1 MNSIKEG
8 IQTNFMR
15 LLVLLAFILVC
26 AGLYYAGELAYGQI
40 FRKSIKR
47 EIFQDKLFAEI
58 KRMNTVIEAVQK
70 TPQDLAY
77 ILEFHNTSEAEM
89 KILLKSMLFNNE
101 ELFGGAIA
109 FEPNS
114 YNKDSFYYS
123 RYVYRQRDSVIFT
136 NLDDPEYD
144 YFYKDWYLIPKTMLK
159 PAWSE
164 PYYDEGGGNSL
175 MSTYSVPF
183 YRYDG
188 NQEVFNGI
196 VTVDVSIEWLTNA
209 VESIGRLLNAKALLM
224 SENGTIISAPEKEW
238 IYNQTIYTL
247 ASEMNI
253 PVLRRIG
260 RDLRDGNSG
269 IEDIEEFQGE
279 KEWVLFYSPIK
290 ASRWGMILLL
300 PENELLKIKRNE

>member
-15 LLVLLAFILVC
+15 LLVVLAFVLVC
-26 AGLYYAGELAYGQI
+26 TGIYFAGELAYGQI

-47 EIFQDKLFAEI
+47 EIFQEKLFAEI
-58 KRMNTVIEAVQK
+58 KRMNTIIEAVQK

-77 ILEFHNTSEAEM
+77 IFEFHNTSEAEM
-89 KILLKSMLFNNE
+89 KILLNSMLFNNE

-109 FEPNS
+109 FEPYS
-114 YNKDSFYYS
+114 YHKDSLYYS
-123 RYVYRQRDSVIFT
+123 RYVYRVGDSVIFT
-136 NLDDPEYD
+136 NLDDPLYD
-144 YFYKDWYLIPKTMLK
+144 YFNKDWYLIPKTMLK

-183 YRYDG
+183 YSYDG
-188 NQEVFNGI
+188 KRETFNGI

-209 VESIGRLLNAKALLM
+209 VESIGTLLNARALLI
-224 SENGTIISAPEKEW
+224 SENGMVISATRKEW
-238 IYNQTIYTL
+238 IYNETIYTI
-247 ASEMNI
+247 ASELNL
-253 PVLRRIG
+253 PVLRKIG

-269 IEDIEEFQGE
+269 IEDIEEYQGQ
-279 KEWVLFYSPIK
+279 KEWVMFYSPIK
-290 ASRWGMILLL
+290 ASRWGLILLL
-300 PENELLKIKRNE
+300 PESELMRIKKNN

>member
-15 LLVLLAFILVC
+15 LLVVLAFVLVC
-26 AGLYYAGELAYGQI
+26 TGIYFAGELAYGQI

-47 EIFQDKLFAEI
+47 EVFQERVFAEI
-58 KRMNTVIEAVQK
+58 TRMNKVIEAVQK

-77 ILEFHNTSEAEM
+77 IFEFHNTSEAEM
-89 KILLKSMLFNNE
+89 KILLNSMLFNNE

-109 FEPNS
+109 FEPYS
-114 YNKDSFYYS
+114 YQKDSLYYS
-123 RYVYRQRDSVIFT
+123 RYVYRLGDSVVFT
-136 NLDDPEYD
+136 NLDDPQYD
-144 YFYKDWYLIPKTMLK
+144 YFNKDWYLIPKTMQK

-188 NQEVFNGI
+188 NRETFNGI

-209 VESIGRLLNAKALLM
+209 VESMGKLLNANVLLI
-224 SENGTIISAPEKEW
+224 SENGTVISAPQKEW

-247 ASEMNI
+247 ASEMKI
-253 PVLRRIG
+253 PALRRVG
-260 RDLRDGNSG
+260 RDLKEGNSG
-269 IEDIEEFQGE
+269 IEEIEEFMGQ
-279 KEWVLFYSPIK
+279 KEWVIFYSPIK
-290 ASRWGMILLL
+290 ASNWGLILLL
-300 PENELLKIKRNE
+300 PEGELLKIKKNI